1 MFIGWRFAIVSALFL
16 GMGLGEAR
24 AQEVAGLYEV
34 ALEAT
39 PKVSKGAQGK
49 VVARITPKAGAH
61 VSEEAPASLALSTSA
76 GLSVAKAKSG
86 KADLK
91 FSGPAA
97 SFEVPFTASASG
109 AASIDATLRF
119 YICTDTAC
127 TQQERKAS
135 LAVTVP

>member
-1 MFIGWRFAIVSALFL
+1 MSKVGGYAIVGALFVAV
-16 GMGLGEAR
+16 GSGHAR
-24 AQEVAGLYEV
+24 AAEAAALYDV

-39 PKVSKGAQGK
+39 PKVAKGAQGR
-49 VVARITPKAGAH
+49 VVARITPKSGAH
-61 VSEEAPASLALSTSA
+61 VSEEAPASLTLSAST
-76 GLSVAKAKSG
+76 GLAVSKARSG
-86 KADLK
+86 KGDLK

-109 AASIDATLRF
+109 SGTIDATLKF

>member
-1 MFIGWRFAIVSALFL
+1 MRSAARLAVVGAIFT
-16 GMGLGEAR
+16 GLGIGPAM
-24 AQEVAGLYEV
+24 AQEPASLYDV
-34 ALEAT
+34 VLEASPT
-39 PKVSKGAQGK
+39 VAKGAQGK

-61 VSEEAPASLALSTSA
+61 VSEEAPSSLALTASA

-91 FSGPAA
+91 LTGKVAA
-97 SFEVPFTASASG
+97 FEVPFTASASG
-109 AASIDATLRF
+109 AIDATLRF

-135 LAVTVP
+135 LPVTVP